1 MRSDFRQ
8 AGKPIDISGME
19 AKLNEHSDLLRVLVG
34 NTKPGKTYVPLAD
47 GRLMTIDGS
56 RISYNKI

>member
-1 MRSDFRQ
+1 
-8 AGKPIDISGME
+8 ME